1 MSSGGGGAE
10 SAYGGG
16 GDVALD
22 LRFRSYRERS
32 LGKAVVVLHFVG
44 IQEDPRLDG
53 VGAAMMTV
61 RGGWRVCGRYSATA
75 GDNTWHQQNL
85 MLQTAQTQG
94 PDRSFLQET

>member
-1 MSSGGGGAE
+1 MEEKDSEILSSGGDGAE

-16 GDVALD
+16 GDAALD

-32 LGKAVVVLHFVG
+32 LGMEGVVLHFVG
-44 IQEDPRLDG
+44 IQEDLGLGG

-75 GDNTWHQQNL
+75 GDNT
-85 MLQTAQTQG
+85 
-94 PDRSFLQET
+94 